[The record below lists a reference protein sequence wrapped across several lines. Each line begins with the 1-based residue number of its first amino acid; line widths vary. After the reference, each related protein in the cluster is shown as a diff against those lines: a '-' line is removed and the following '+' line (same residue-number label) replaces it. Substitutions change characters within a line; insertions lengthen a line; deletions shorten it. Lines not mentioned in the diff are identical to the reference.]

1 MMNCRTRT
9 LLPTSKQQIIGK
21 TIAAKVIY
29 DRKAGPVYTKS
40 AIGTYAYAKPPPQK
54 RGNPWIHGQMTDSD
68 DQSYTLKIPNNTT
81 IRGNRVHITPAA
93 IPSKPLIIRTPVLVH
108 PQTML
113 NKNKYISLKRN

>member
-21 TIAAKVIY
+21 RIAAKVIY
-29 DRKAGPVYTKS
+29 DPKAGPVYRKS

-54 RGNPWIHGQMTDSD
+54 RGNPWIHRQMTDSD

-93 IPSKPLIIRTPVLVH
+93 TPSKPLIIRTPVLVH
-108 PQTML
+108 PQTL
-113 NKNKYISLKRN
+113 YDNKHQVKQK

>member
-21 TIAAKVIY
+21 TIAVKVIY

>member
-40 AIGTYAYAKPPPQK
+40 AIGTYAYAKPPLQK
-54 RGNPWIHGQMTDSD
+54 WGNPWIHGQMTNSD

-93 IPSKPLIIRTPVLVH
+93 IPSKPLIIRTPVLVY
-108 PQTML
+108 PQTFP
-113 NKNKYISLKRN
+113 NKNKYISLKQN